1 LVASGES
8 PRRGNPEK
16 RNWIIR
22 SSRIMTTIGIGFT
35 MNISG
40 KSKSGMKTLLLNPPS
55 FENFDGGAGSR
66 FPATREI
73 SAFWYPVWLAYP
85 AGLIDESRLLDAP
98 AHGVSKEE
106 TVNISKDY
114 DFVVIFTSTPGFNS
128 DVRLAEMMKANRPD
142 IKIAF
147 VGPHVSVRTEESLNA
162 SSAIDFVVRKEFD
175 YAVTEF
181 AQGKRIEEIDGISFR
196 KDGRFVHNTDRAL
209 IHDLDALPFV
219 VEVYKRDLEIKRYNL
234 PYSKYPYISFYTSRG
249 CPALCTYCL
258 WPQTMTGR
266 RWRTRSSEN
275 VAAEIKRTLELFPEV
290 KNIHFDDDTFTWL
303 KPRVLDICAKLK
315 PLKFTWSCN
324 SRVTPDYEMLK
335 AMKEAGCCLLDVGFE
350 SGDPAILKNIK
361 KGATVEQAF
370 AFMKNCKRL
379 GIAVHG
385 DFQVG
390 LPGETVETIK
400 KTMRFAI
407 QLDPETI
414 QVSISHPFPGTD
426 FYDYLKENGYLMT
439 SEMTDELGHQLPNIR
454 YPGLSRQEIVEA
466 VEDFYARYYF
476 RPGIVFRIVRRALF
490 DASERRRLY
499 KEAREFFQLRAKRKE
514 FVNTQRKR

>member
-1 LVASGES
+1 
-8 PRRGNPEK
+8 
-16 RNWIIR
+16 
-22 SSRIMTTIGIGFT
+22 
-35 MNISG
+35 
-40 KSKSGMKTLLLNPPS
+40 MKTLLLNPPS
-55 FENFDGGAGSR
+55 FEKFDGGASSR

-73 SAFWYPVWLAYP
+73 TSFWYPVWLAYP
-85 AGLIDESRLLDAP
+85 AGLIENSRLLDAP
-98 AHGVSKEE
+98 SHEVSMED
-106 TVNISKDY
+106 TVSIAKDY
-114 DFVVIFTSTPGFNS
+114 DFVVIFTSTPGFKS
-128 DVRLAEMMKANRPD
+128 DIRLAEMMKDNRPD

-147 VGPHVSVRTEESLNA
+147 VGPHVSVWTEESLGA
-162 SSAIDFVVRKEFD
+162 SSSIDFVVRKEFD

-181 AQGKRIEEIDGISFR
+181 AQGKRIEEIDGVSFR
-196 KDGRFVHNTDRAL
+196 KDGRVVHNPDREL
-209 IHDLDALPFV
+209 IDDLDSLPFV
-219 VEVYKRDLEIKRYNL
+219 VDVYKRDLDIKRYNL
-234 PYSKYPYISFYTSRG
+234 PYSRYPYISFYTSRG

-258 WPQTMTGR
+258 WPQTMSGH

-275 VAAEIKRTLELFPEV
+275 VVAEVKRTLELFPEV
-290 KNIHFDDDTFTWL
+290 RQIHFDDDTFTWL
-303 KPRVLDICAKLK
+303 KPRVLDLCVKLK

-350 SGDPAILKNIK
+350 SGDQTILKNIK

-379 GIAVHG
+379 GLAVHG

-390 LPGETVETIK
+390 LPGETLETIK
-400 KTMRFAI
+400 KTIRFAM

-426 FYDYLKENGYLMT
+426 FYNYLKENGYLMT

-476 RPGIVFRIVRRALF
+476 RPRIIFRIVRRAVF
-490 DASERRRLY
+490 DATERRRLY
-499 KEAREFFQLRAKRKE
+499 KEAREFFKLRAKRKD
-514 FVNTQRKR
+514 FVNSRLKR